1 MGTLDIIMLIF
12 LAVVFIVGLG
22 SLYYFMTKEE

>member
-1 MGTLDIIMLIF
+1 MGILDIIMLIF